1 MIARL
6 AGLLRR
12 AAPLAA
18 LALSLWLASSAAACP
33 SCKAALANQ
42 EGQGDL
48 VAGFFWSILFMMS
61 MPFALTASFGGYM
74 YVLVRR
80 ARLASAVP
88 SNAGD
93 DADEV

>member
-6 AGLLRR
+6 PGLLRR

-18 LALSLWLASSAAACP
+18 VGLSLWLASSAAACP

-42 EGQGDL
+42 QGQGDL
-48 VAGFFWSILFMMS
+48 VTGFFWSILFMMS

-80 ARLASAVP
+80 ARLESAAG
-88 SNAGD
+88 SDAGD
-93 DADEV
+93 AANEV